1 MKKLLLSSLLTIL
14 TLTTLLGQQ
23 KNADSI
29 AIKIDAIFKKYDA
42 KDRPGCAVGII
53 KNNQLVFKKGYGMAN
68 LEYDIPNTST
78 SVFDIASVSK
88 QFAGYAIAKLL
99 TEKKIALDDDVRQYL
114 PEVPNFGKKITIRHL
129 VHHTSGLRDWPQTL
143 HAAGWRWDEAFSFE
157 DIMRM
162 VKNQQDLD
170 FEPGFKYSY
179 SNTGYNLLAAIV
191 AKVSGQS
198 FREWTEMNIFKPLA
212 MSSSHFSDDHTE
224 VIKNMAYSYY
234 SSDKGFKK
242 SLNSLTAYGSSSLFT
257 TVEDLSKWAIHFT
270 QSITEKN
277 PVFMQMLEEGTLNN
291 SSKVKYGYGL
301 AYGFDEGF
309 RTISHNGGWASY
321 QTVLMHYP
329 DQQLSFI
336 ILGNSGDFDL
346 GGATR
351 EVARALLTYR
361 TKPAN
366 NTTST
371 ALVNKDT
378 PNVKVSE
385 DMLKKYTGSY
395 QLGPGWAVTITLE
408 NGQLQTQANGESKFP
423 MDSKSDSTFWI
434 NAYGASMTFQKDS
447 KGEINSL
454 RYKHIQLAPR
464 ITPWQPDF
472 KLLEQYVGT
481 YYSPELKT
489 EYIISNSKGQ
499 LLISSFRLGESNLGI
514 DPTTENQFSA
524 SIGAIKFYKDNQNKI
539 AGFKLSGGRIQNIKF
554 EKRM

>member
-1 MKKLLLSSLLTIL
+1 MKKLLLTGL
-14 TLTTLLGQQ
+14 LTTLTLITLSAQ
-23 KNADSI
+23 KKVDSL
-29 AIKIDAIFKKYDA
+29 ALKIDAIFKKYEG

-99 TEKKIALDDDVRQYL
+99 VEKKIALDDDIHQYL
-114 PEVPNFGKKITIRHL
+114 PDVPDFGKKITIRHL
-129 VHHTSGLRDWPQTL
+129 VHHISGLRDWPQTL

-162 VKNQQDLD
+162 VKNQKDLD

-191 AKVSGQS
+191 EKVSGKS
-198 FREWTEMNIFKPLA
+198 FREWTEVNIFKPLG
-212 MSSSHFSDDHTE
+212 MNSSHFSDDHTE
-224 VIKNMAYSYY
+224 VIKNTAYSYY
-234 SSDKGFKK
+234 QSDKGFKK

-257 TVEDLSKWAIHFT
+257 TVEDLSKWAIHFNK
-270 QSITEKN
+270 SIAEKN
-277 PVFMQMLEEGTLNN
+277 PVFMRMLEEGTLNN

-309 RTISHNGGWASY
+309 RTISHTGGWASY

-346 GGATR
+346 GGTTR
-351 EVARALLTYR
+351 EVAHALLTYR
-361 TKPAN
+361 EKPAN
-366 NTTST
+366 KTTLT
-371 ALVNKDT
+371 TLVNKDT
-378 PNVKVSE
+378 PNVKVNE
-385 DMLKKYTGSY
+385 DILKKYLGSY

-408 NGQLQTQANGESKFP
+408 NGQLQTQANGENKFP
-423 MDSKSDSTFWI
+423 MESKSDSTFWI
-434 NAYGASMTFQKDS
+434 NAYSASMTFQKDN
-447 KGEINSL
+447 KGEVNSL
-454 RYKHIQLAPR
+454 KYKHIQAAPR
-464 ITPWQPDF
+464 ITPWQPDINQ
-472 KLLEQYVGT
+472 LEQYTGT
-481 YYSPELKT
+481 YYSPELKA
-489 EYIISNSKGQ
+489 EYTINNNKGQ
-499 LLISSFRLGESNLGI
+499 LVISSFRLGESNLGI
-514 DPTTENQFSA
+514 DPTTENQFSS
-524 SIGAIKFYKDNQNKI
+524 SIGAVKFYKDNQNKI

-554 EKRM
+554 EKKM